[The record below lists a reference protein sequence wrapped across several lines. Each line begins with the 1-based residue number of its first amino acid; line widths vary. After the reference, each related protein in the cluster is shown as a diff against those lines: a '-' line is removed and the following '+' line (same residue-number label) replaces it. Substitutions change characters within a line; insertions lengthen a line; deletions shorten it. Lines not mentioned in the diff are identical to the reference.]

1 MTVQIYFAA
10 GARRWPA
17 YREVLPKALAEA
29 LEGTGHAAVL
39 RCEAPD
45 PAAVDY
51 IVFAPDGDISDF
63 RPFTRAHAVLNL
75 WAGVER
81 VVGNPT
87 LTQPLCRM
95 VDPGLTQGM
104 VEWVAGQVL
113 RHHLGLDRF
122 VRATAPHWDQIAP
135 PLAADRRVGILG
147 MGALGAAAAR
157 ALVGL
162 GFAVTGWS
170 RSPRAVPGVRCL
182 DGAEGLAEV
191 LASSEILVT
200 LLPLT
205 PQTERVIDAAA
216 LARMPRG
223 AVLINPG
230 RGGLIDDDALLAALD
245 AGHLGHA
252 TLDVFRTEPL
262 PPEHPFW
269 AHPGVTVSPH
279 VAAETRPAT
288 AARML
293 AENIRR
299 DLDGLPLLHQVDR
312 ALGY

>member
-10 GARRWPA
+10 GARRWPDYA
-17 YREVLPKALAEA
+17 AVLPAALAEA
-29 LEGTGHAAVL
+29 GIDAQL
-39 RCEAPD
+39 RRDAPD

-51 IVFAPDGDISDF
+51 IVFAPDGDITDF
-63 RPFTRAHAVLNL
+63 RPFARTRAVLNL

-104 VEWVAGQVL
+104 VEWVVGQVL

-122 VRATAPHWDQIAP
+122 VQATAPHWDQIAP
-135 PLAADRRVGILG
+135 PLAPERPVGILG
-147 MGALGAAAAR
+147 LGALGAAAAT
-157 ALVGL
+157 ALVRL
-162 GFAVTGWS
+162 GFDVRGWS
-170 RSPRAVPGVRCL
+170 RSPRQIEGVRGL
-182 DGAEGLAEV
+182 HGQDGLAEV
-191 LASSEILVT
+191 LARSQILIT

-205 PQTERVIDAAA
+205 AETENVIDAAA
-216 LARMPRG
+216 LARMPAG

-230 RGGLIDDDALLAALD
+230 RGALIDDAALLDALD
-245 AGHLGHA
+245 AGRLAHA

-262 PPEHPFW
+262 PADHPFW
-269 AHPGVTVSPH
+269 THPKVTVTPH

-299 DLDGLPLLHQVDR
+299 DLDGLPLLHRVDR
-312 ALGY
+312 TQGY

>member
-10 GARRWPA
+10 GQRRWPA
-17 YREVLPKALAEA
+17 YAEVLPKALVEA
-29 LEGTGHAAVL
+29 GVDAAL
-39 RCEAPD
+39 RCDAPD

-51 IVFAPDGDISDF
+51 IVFAPDGDVSDF
-63 RPFTRAHAVLNL
+63 SPFTRTRAVLNL

-104 VEWVAGQVL
+104 VEWVTGQVL

-122 VRATAPHWDQIAP
+122 ICATAPHWDQVAP
-135 PLAADRRVGILG
+135 PLAAERRVGILG
-147 MGALGAAAAR
+147 MGALGAACAR
-157 ALVGL
+157 ALVDL
-162 GFAVTGWS
+162 GFAVSGWS
-170 RSPRAVPGVRCL
+170 RSPRTVEGVRCL
-182 DGAEGLAEV
+182 HADEGLAEV
-191 LASSEILVT
+191 LATSEILVT

-205 PQTERVIDAAA
+205 PQTEALIDAAA
-216 LARMPRG
+216 LARMPQG

-230 RGGLIDDDALLAALD
+230 RGGLIDDDALLAALNT
-245 AGHLGHA
+245 GHLGHA
-252 TLDVFRTEPL
+252 TLDVFRIEPL
-262 PPEHPFW
+262 PHAHPFW
-269 AHPGVTVSPH
+269 THPRVTVTPH

-299 DLDGLPLLHQVDR
+299 DLAGLPLLHRVDR
-312 ALGY
+312 AQGY